1 MTLTLVDTSVWVRHL
16 HRSDPKLVSALDEGL
31 VATHPF
37 VIGELACGTM
47 QRRGEFLDLL
57 ARLPRLDPVDHEEAL
72 HLVDTRHVW
81 GRGLG
86 WVDVHLLAAAIVGD
100 ASLWTAD
107 RRLAEAAADLG
118 VPARPQPPTADH

>member
-1 MTLTLVDTSVWVRHL
+1 VTLTLVDTSVWVRHL
-16 HRSDPKLVSALDEGL
+16 HRSDPGLAEALGEGL

-47 QRRGEFLDLL
+47 RRRGEFLGLL
-57 ARLPRLDPVDHEEAL
+57 ARLPSLDPVDHDEAL
-72 HLVDTRHVW
+72 HLVEGRRLW

-86 WVDVHLLAAAIVGD
+86 WVDVHLLAAAIVGE

-107 RRLAEAAADLG
+107 RRLADAAADLG
-118 VPARPQPPTADH
+118 VSARP